1 MSNRS
6 LLCLSFDKYQA
17 RKEFPFERHSND
29 SPHDERF
36 VYHSFLDNRA
46 HGLTFDKQTDR
57 KFEALNSG
65 VTCLD
70 YDYDNVLEKYKYD
83 QTIKKTL
90 PF

>member
-46 HGLTFDKQTDR
+46 HGLTFDK
-57 KFEALNSG
+57 
-65 VTCLD
+65 
-70 YDYDNVLEKYKYD
+70 
-83 QTIKKTL
+83 
-90 PF
+90 